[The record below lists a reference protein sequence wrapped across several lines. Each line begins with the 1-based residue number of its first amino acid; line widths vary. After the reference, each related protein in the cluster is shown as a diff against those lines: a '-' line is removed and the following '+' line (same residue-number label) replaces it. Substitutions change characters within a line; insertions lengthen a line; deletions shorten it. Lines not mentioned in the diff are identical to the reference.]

1 MDLFLS
7 IKKSFITFC
16 LSLFYARQGATAIEY
31 SLIAAAIA
39 VAIVA
44 IVFSMGGT
52 LQQTFTDVNTE
63 MTGGGSP

>member
-39 VAIVA
+39 
-44 IVFSMGGT
+44 
-52 LQQTFTDVNTE
+52 
-63 MTGGGSP
+63 